1 MSKVYSVKGHVID
14 QATGIGIGGVR
25 VDAWD
30 KDLIVDDPVA
40 SVIADGLGFFQF
52 AFDESYFRGIFFDR
66 RPDLYFKIYRAQK
79 LIWSTEDSV
88 LWNIDS
94 ELTEVVIKVGAGISG
109 VETKNY
115 TVSGTVSS
123 PDRAGVG
130 GLRVLIVDKNVGQ
143 AQDVTLV
150 ETTTIAGGHYRAGFT
165 DDSLR
170 ERGKAQPDLQ
180 AQVYIGTT
188 LLKASDIR
196 YNAYTVTLHETLD
209 VLLPANSSALPSE
222 YETLLGAIAAQYK
235 GKLSE
240 LKETES
246 QQDITYLANKT
257 GWDARAVALA
267 ALADRFSEYRPADS
281 GSTGIAAAFYY
292 ALFRAGLPANPETLY
307 QTDTNSVERVWKQS
321 IEQGL
326 IPKNLE
332 QEISTAIPVF
342 QKLGAE
348 KMLTNPALVGA
359 SSLKDMLAIAS
370 NLDDTQQKRFAQ
382 LFTEHRSDMNKFW
395 TEIEAEFPDK
405 VERIKVD
412 GQLGFLTLNNAP
424 LMKLLHTLPAQQDTP
439 RMRSL
444 NAASKKAAAKS
455 SGNTLLTKL
464 MRSLSSSSESALSD
478 PVQLALLGYHR
489 AESWKP
495 LLTAE
500 IPIPNE
506 IPGDTQE
513 AKQTNY
519 AEYLASQIRISYPT
533 AAVAEMVDSQY
544 VQVDMSDQ
552 VALFLAEHQG
562 KYEIG
567 VQPIEQ
573 YLAKNSATE
582 DAVEVENKIVAQL
595 KRLERVYQITP
606 NDKAM
611 SGLMKNN
618 LDAAYHVVRY
628 DKENFIQI
636 FGGDLGGVEH
646 AALTY
651 DRSVQVHNV
660 VLNAAV
666 SYLTARNG
674 LALGSLPL
682 TNSDDTPGTSDKI
695 LQPLP
700 QSPAILHSKSMLR
713 DDATA
718 VADNASDVIA
728 NGTLESLFGEMD
740 FCACD
745 HCRSILSPAAY
756 LVDLLQFI
764 DQPGVAGKSNPQKVF
779 FDRRPD
785 IQYLPLTCE
794 NTNTALP
801 YIDVVNEML
810 EYYIANGTQKLSLTD
825 YVGHDTNDAKSEDL
839 LASPQFV
846 MDSAYDTLR
855 SEYFPSPLPF
865 HQPLENLR
873 RYFKKFEVPLPLAM
887 ERFRKSNDLER
898 GSNPYGWRDILME
911 ELSLSRAEYDILTD
925 STKVPLWHMYGL
937 PSGTSDDDVINK
949 PLLNSLI
956 KGKKEQVPLSNAKAF
971 TRRLA
976 ISYEEIF
983 AILKT
988 RFVNPNSDL
997 IPKLERL
1004 KVPFATLQALK
1015 VGQFPDGTPFTGDE
1029 FLALLPQGAGAPDP
1043 SNYDG
1048 DIVAWVKDEA
1058 NYLRIMDIITLADP
1072 TGDPDSDG
1080 CSFDTLE
1087 FRKSKPMASSS
1098 DISTRLKPVEFVRL
1112 LRFIRLWKKTG
1123 WTIEQTDAAI
1133 CALFKSDLTPLEARD
1148 IAAIS
1153 DLDIGFKTSLL
1164 PRLGI
1169 VIRVMNALNLTPE
1182 RDLRAL
1188 LTCWSDINA
1197 HGENALYRQ
1206 MFLNPAALKR
1216 APVFADNGYGKFLQ
1230 DSTQKLICHTE
1241 TLRSA
1246 FNLTDLEYS
1255 EILNALHFDVNEV
1268 SVTYEHPNATLEQ
1281 EIQDIAPGIG
1291 YNHAEKKLRYRGC
1304 FSAEENNKLKNVA
1317 GVTQLFKD
1325 AVDTLYQASQA
1336 SFTGLTLANISA
1348 IFRRGWLARKLKLS
1362 PRELILFMLLTGL
1375 DPFATPD
1382 LTNPAI
1388 LQLITFVQKLKD
1400 RSLKTEAALYL
1411 VWNQD
1416 LSGKS
1421 TPDAEQLATFG
1432 RSLRLDLSA
1441 IEAEFSIIDDPD
1453 GAISQE
1459 KMSQV
1464 YGSDVPAFF
1473 FGLLNDTFSTE
1484 VEFTDPDGT
1493 LTPGTKLDAINAAA
1507 GKMNSGEPK
1516 ITYDNFRKRLAY
1528 VGVLSEATR
1537 NAIQQVSGVGVKFA
1551 AAMQDLYEKNHAAID
1566 PFFTQYAELGSL
1578 YDTFINDA
1586 VNSITVKRKL
1596 LLMQILPEL
1605 IQRRKEQQTLQG
1617 ISAIAQTDLDFART
1631 LLATTSTVVP
1641 LHLHASDH
1649 PDQPALKDF
1658 LALEKQGLSVR
1669 FFAGDTVAGSVISI
1683 PDIATTIDYFPVF
1696 NGVGNPLP
1704 ENPVNVGDPIS
1715 GIWRGLVEAPENG
1728 FFTLNIEA
1736 DNGAVVKLKLND
1748 KDVILLA
1755 NGTNYHNEKPLEFR
1769 RGNLYAFELIVE
1781 KVRKIVRVQWEWD
1794 PKGQGRAVI
1803 PSRFLYP
1810 GIHFDAF
1817 RKTYIRF
1824 LKVAAL
1830 ATALKLTADELA
1842 YFSIQPDYTIN
1853 SDGWLNALPVIGNP
1867 DTTTAIILLKPFNAL
1882 LDYARIKDEIS
1893 ADDKSLLS
1901 CLKDPMTA
1909 TAKADSLLFKL
1920 TRWDRTSLSDVLVHF
1935 GINTSA
1941 LAKFESFRRIFDA
1954 FELIRTMGIPVAALI
1969 RATTNEPSGNTVRDL
1984 QSALRARYD
1993 AATWRDVVK
2002 PINDTMRGLQ
2012 RDALVTYI
2020 LHQMRAN
2027 QTNAHIDT
2035 PDKLFEYFLTDVQM
2049 EPCMQT
2055 SRIRHALST
2064 VQLFIE
2070 RCFMNLEPDVFP
2082 GSLNPKHW
2090 EWMKRY
2096 RVWEANRKVFLYPEN
2111 WLEPELRDDK
2121 SPFFKEVESELLQS
2135 DITEDSA
2142 ASALVNYLSKLEEV
2156 AKLEPCGIHYEE
2168 EKDTSHVVARTSGGN
2183 RKYYYRRREH
2193 GYWTPW
2199 EPIKLDIEDNPII
2212 PVIWKDRLF
2221 VFWLRILIKGPQNA
2235 QLPST
2240 GNDTK
2245 PLTELTTDNIK
2256 AVKPQVTV
2264 EAILCW
2270 SEYYHNK
2277 WQPTKTSDTSK
2288 PTMLDS
2294 FQPNAFDR
2302 SVLRLSANEGSKGLT
2317 IDITDNAISP
2327 NSYSS
2332 FLLYNTHSAPVREE
2346 KNEFEN
2352 PLKIVISRDL
2362 EWKERI
2368 FTINYKFSFTF
2379 SGFVSYTS
2387 RTSYSR
2393 QVLENEILYKV
2404 TDPKNN
2410 LLSRWVAPFFYED
2423 VRHVFFVR
2431 TTQAPVSIVKWN
2443 WYGYQIFSQETLT
2456 YQVPPLVLATVRT
2469 KSESLD
2475 AVTNGTNVGVTDRD
2489 PIERFISED
2498 EYIDKAIGTT
2508 GKVMYDSMDI
2518 GPSGSFN
2525 RRTQR

>member
-1 MSKVYSVKGHVID
+1 MSKIYSVKGQVID

-30 KDLIVDDPVA
+30 KDLIFDDPVA
-40 SVIADGLGFFQF
+40 SVIADGFGFFQF
-52 AFDESYFRGIFFDR
+52 SFDESYFRGIFFDR

-94 ELTEVVIKVGAGISG
+94 QLTEVVIKVGAGISG

-115 TVSGTVSS
+115 TVSGKVSS

-143 AQDVTLV
+143 AQDVMLV
-150 ETTTIAGGHYRAGFT
+150 ETTTIPGGHYRAGFT

-180 AQVYIGTT
+180 VQAYIGTT
-188 LLKASDIR
+188 FLKSSEIR
-196 YNAYTVTLHETLD
+196 YNAYTATLHETLD
-209 VLLPANSSALPSE
+209 VILPANSSALPSE
-222 YETLLGAIAAQYK
+222 YETLLGAIATQYK

-240 LKETES
+240 LKETEV

-267 ALADRFSEYRPADS
+267 ALADRFSEYHPADA

-292 ALFRAGLPANPETLY
+292 ALFRVGLPANPETLY
-307 QTDTNSVERVWKQS
+307 QTDISSVERVWKQS

-332 QEISTAIPVF
+332 QEISAATPIF
-342 QKLGAE
+342 QKLSVE
-348 KMLTNPALVGA
+348 KMLTSSVLVGA
-359 SSLKDMLAIAS
+359 SSLKDMLATAS
-370 NLDDTQQKRFAQ
+370 NLDDNQQKRFAE
-382 LFTEHRSDMNKFW
+382 LYTEHQSDMDKFW
-395 TEIEAEFPDK
+395 TEIKAEFPDK

-439 RMRSL
+439 LMRSL
-444 NAASKKAAAKS
+444 NAASKKAAANAS
-455 SGNTLLTKL
+455 NSTLLTKL
-464 MRSLSSSSESALSD
+464 MRSLSSASENELSD

-495 LLTAE
+495 LLTTE
-500 IPIPNE
+500 IPVPKE

-544 VQVDMSDQ
+544 VKVDIPDQ

-582 DAVEVENKIVAQL
+582 DAVVDVKTVAQV

-606 NDKAM
+606 NDQAM

-618 LDAAYHVVRY
+618 LDAAYYVVRY
-628 DKENFIQI
+628 DKEAFIQT
-636 FGGDLGGVEH
+636 FGDDLGGAEH

-666 SYLTARNG
+666 SYLTAKNG

-682 TNSDDTPGTSDKI
+682 TNPDGAPGASGRI
-695 LQPLP
+695 LQPIP
-700 QSPAILHSKSMLR
+700 QSPAIMHSRSMLR
-713 DDATA
+713 DDAAA

-728 NGTLESLFGEMD
+728 YGTLESLFGEMD

-764 DQPGVAGKSNPQKVF
+764 DQPGVAGKSNPQTVF
-779 FDRRPD
+779 FERRPD
-785 IQYLPLTCE
+785 IQYMPLTCE

-810 EYYIANGTQKLSLTD
+810 EYYIANATQKLSLKG

-846 MDSAYDTLR
+846 MDSTYDTAYDTLR

-873 RYFKKFEVPLPLAM
+873 CYFKKFEVPLPLAM
-887 ERFRKSNDLER
+887 ERFRKSDDLER

-911 ELSLSRAEYDILTD
+911 ELGLSRTEYDILTD
-925 STKVPLWHMYGL
+925 STNVPLWRMYGL
-937 PSGTSDDDVINK
+937 PSATAGD
-949 PLLNSLI
+949 
-956 KGKKEQVPLSNAKAF
+956 EQVPLSSAKAF
-971 TRRLA
+971 TRRLG
-976 ISYEEIF
+976 IRYEDIF

-1004 KVPFATLQALK
+1004 GVPFAVLEALK
-1015 VGQFPDGTPFTGDE
+1015 IGQFPNGNPFTDAE

-1043 SNYDG
+1043 SNYPDPSNNNG

-1058 NYLRIMDIITLADP
+1058 NYLRIMDIITLADS
-1072 TGDPDSDG
+1072 TGDPESDG

-1087 FRKSKPMASSS
+1087 FRKSKPMVNSS

-1133 CALFKSDLTPLEARD
+1133 CALFKSDLTPLEASD
-1148 IAAIS
+1148 IAAVS
-1153 DLDIGFKTSLL
+1153 DLDTGFKTNLL

-1169 VIRVMNALNLTPE
+1169 VIRVMNALNLTPK
-1182 RDLRAL
+1182 RDLLAL
-1188 LTCWSDINA
+1188 LACWSDIGT
-1197 HGENALYRQ
+1197 HGDSALYRQ
-1206 MFLNPAALKR
+1206 MFLNPAVLKQDP
-1216 APVFADNGYGKFLQ
+1216 AFADNGYGEFLKDTQ
-1230 DSTQKLICHTE
+1230 DSTPKLICHSE

-1246 FNLTDLEYS
+1246 FNLTDQEYS
-1255 EILNALHFDVNEV
+1255 AIFAALGFASEV
-1268 SVTYEHPNATLEQ
+1268 SVTYQHTNASLEQ
-1281 EIQDIAPGIG
+1281 AILDVSPGIG
-1291 YNHAEKKLRYRGC
+1291 YDHAGMKLSHRGC
-1304 FSAEENNKLKNVA
+1304 FSAEESNALKNVT
-1317 GVTQLFKD
+1317 GITQLFKD
-1325 AVDTLYQASQA
+1325 AVDALYQASQV
-1336 SFTGLTLANISA
+1336 SFTKLTLANISA
-1348 IFRRGWLARKLKLS
+1348 IFRRGWLARTLKLS
-1362 PRELILFMLLTGL
+1362 PREFTLFMQLTGL
-1375 DPFATPD
+1375 DPFAAPD
-1382 LTNPAI
+1382 LTDPAI

-1400 RSLKTEAALYL
+1400 RSLKSEAALYL
-1411 VWNQD
+1411 IWNQD

-1421 TPDAEQLATFG
+1421 APDAEQLATFG
-1432 RSLRLDLSA
+1432 RSLRLDLGA
-1441 IEAEFSIIDDPD
+1441 IEAEFAIVDDPD
-1453 GAISQE
+1453 GAIAQA

-1464 YGSDVPAFF
+1464 YGPDVSAFF

-1507 GKMNSGEPK
+1507 GKTNSGEPK

-1528 VGVLSEATR
+1528 TGVLSTTIR
-1537 NAIQQVSGVGVKFA
+1537 DAIKQVPGVGVKFGT
-1551 AAMQDLYEKNHAAID
+1551 AMQALYEKNNTAIE
-1566 PFFTQYAELGSL
+1566 PFFTQYAELRPL
-1578 YDTFINDA
+1578 FNTYVDDV
-1586 VNSITVKRKL
+1586 VNSITEKRRRL
-1596 LLMQILPEL
+1596 LIEILPEM
-1605 IQRRKEQQTLQG
+1605 IKRRKEQQTLQG

-1631 LLATTSTVVP
+1631 LLATTSTVIP

-1649 PDQPALKDF
+1649 PDQPALNDF
-1658 LALEKQGLSVR
+1658 LALEKQGLSVQ
-1669 FFAGDTVAGSVISI
+1669 FFASDTVTGTVIPLLNNIAATLDYSPTVNSLPPH
-1683 PDIATTIDYFPVF
+1683 PDDITKA
-1696 NGVGNPLP
+1696 
-1704 ENPVNVGDPIS
+1704 IS

-1736 DNGAVVKLKLND
+1736 DNGAVVKLKLDN
-1748 KDVILLA
+1748 KDVTLLA
-1755 NGTNYHNEKPLEFR
+1755 VGTVYHNVEPLELR
-1769 RGNLYAFELIVE
+1769 RGSLYTFELMVE
-1781 KVRKIVRVQWEWD
+1781 KTHDIVRVQWEWE

-1810 GIHFDAF
+1810 ATHFDAF

-1842 YFSIQPDYTIN
+1842 YFSIQPDYTIS
-1853 SDGWLNALPVIGNP
+1853 SDGWLNTLPVIGDP
-1867 DTTTAIILLKPFNAL
+1867 DNATATALLKPFNAL

-1901 CLKDPMTA
+1901 CLKDPMAA
-1909 TAKADSLLFKL
+1909 TAKADGLLFTL
-1920 TRWDRTSLSDVLVHF
+1920 ARWDRISLSDVLVHF
-1935 GINTSA
+1935 GINTSG
-1941 LAKFESFRRIFDA
+1941 LTNFGSFRRIFDA
-1954 FELIRTMGIPVAALI
+1954 FALIRTMGIPAAALI
-1969 RATTNEPSGNTVRDL
+1969 RATTNEPSGDSVRNF

-2027 QTNAHIDT
+2027 PESAHIDT

-2070 RCFMNLEPDVFP
+2070 RCFMNLESDVSP
-2082 GSLNPKHW
+2082 SSLNAKHW

-2096 RVWEANRKVFLYPEN
+2096 RVWEANRKIFLYPEN

-2121 SPFFKEVESELLQS
+2121 SPFFKEIESELLQS

-2142 ASALVNYLSKLEEV
+2142 AIALVNYLSKLEEV
-2156 AKLEPCGIHYEE
+2156 AKLEPCGIHYVE
-2168 EKDTSHVVARTSGGN
+2168 EKDISHVVARTAGGN
-2183 RKYYYRRREH
+2183 RKYYYRRREY

-2199 EPIKLDIEDNPII
+2199 ETIKLDIEDNPVI

-2221 VFWLRILIKGPQNA
+2221 LFWLRILIKGPQSA

-2240 GNDTK
+2240 GNDSR

-2256 AVKPQVTV
+2256 AVKTQVTA

-2270 SEYYHNK
+2270 SEYSHNK
-2277 WQPTKTSDTSK
+2277 WQPTKTSDVNK
-2288 PTMLDS
+2288 PALLGS
-2294 FQPNAFDR
+2294 FEPNAFDR
-2302 SVLRLSANEGSKGLT
+2302 SALQLRAIEGSDSLT
-2317 IDITDNAISP
+2317 IDISGSGN
-2327 NSYSS
+2327 SS
-2332 FLLYNTHSAPVREE
+2332 FLLYNTHSLPVRKEDMLPSPI
-2346 KNEFEN
+2346 FGVF
-2352 PLKIVISRDL
+2352 ITASRSLSTSTD
-2362 EWKERI
+2362 I
-2368 FTINYKFSFTF
+2368 FTIDYARGVWDHWNLPFFPHL
-2379 SGFVSYTS
+2379 S
-2387 RTSYSR
+2387 RR
-2393 QVLENEILYKV
+2393 VLENKISDRIIEPRHYLNAVWI
-2404 TDPKNN
+2404 
-2410 LLSRWVAPFFYED
+2410 APFFYED
-2423 VRHVFFVR
+2423 SRHVFYVR
-2431 TTQAPVSIVKWN
+2431 TTERSVTVSKWN
-2443 WYGYQIFSQETLT
+2443 VYGSTVYPKLPDILRVPGLVIVEPTLT
-2456 YQVPPLVLATVRT
+2456 IPQNWIDLGGVGY
-2469 KSESLD
+2469 
-2475 AVTNGTNVGVTDRD
+2475 NIGVTDTA
-2489 PIERFISED
+2489 PVENYLS
-2498 EYIDKAIGTT
+2498 IDKYINVAIGTV
-2508 GKVMYDSMDI
+2508 GNVLYGSEVI
-2518 GPSGSFN
+2518 GPSGGFFTTG
-2525 RRTQR
+2525 RRG